1 MPAAPIDPTSMAL
14 STGISFSPSSLSQSD
29 IIVALGQGRSQQCR
43 LTPSFSMPDIN
54 GLGLSHSF
62 GGSIWSPS
70 LLSGSLLEHV
80 QAHHPRV
87 STFVT
92 AFNALRVQFSH
103 LKHRIYGMES
113 ENNELRH
120 ANMVLRSDSQAL
132 EQELS
137 NLRADYYAER
147 FQSKVRIQCARADK
161 DKIIILT
168 DKLEQAEKFIMAMVD
183 IKLHEPVLGRAAEA
197 VKEGADAEEALIDA
211 VRVAATKK
219 GSAWSR
225 IIPAIVGPRSPEHY
239 LSAINFALMLQKDL
253 HEREKVASFWKTI
266 AKLDPVNANTITP
279 SSSLL
284 SEVGGEDVEHSISEQ
299 AVLDEMIAFL
309 TNGDTLSRSSQPA
322 YSAEVVAS
330 DLILTEDKIA
340 VASIPI
346 VNSSII
352 QPEAALREKPISPV
366 SSPIVKSSIIQP
378 EVALCAKPIL
388 PVSSLPTTKERRT
401 QVTPLSK
408 VPETVKVTGVSQ
420 PMQTSLIPVSPFR
433 SKTKPSEI
441 AQSKLPSPVSPPSK
455 VLFSP
460 SPASPLRVSFKK
472 STTPIRKVP
481 STPIRSRLSTP
492 RTNTF
497 KRPALTPVDLNRPA
511 KMDTSR
517 KPSNISDDT
526 LSRNQTKSLEKRRGV
541 IMEEISHPPPVGIS
555 TFIKNWLLMKF

>member
-1 MPAAPIDPTSMAL
+1 MAL
-14 STGISFSPSSLSQSD
+14 STGISFSSLSQSD
-29 IIVALGQGRSQQCR
+29 IIVALGQGRSQRCR

-54 GLGLSHSF
+54 GLGFSHTF
-62 GGSIWSPS
+62 GSIWSPD
-70 LLSGSLLEHV
+70 LLSGSLLEQVH
-80 QAHHPRV
+80 AHHPRV

-103 LKHRIYGMES
+103 LKHLIYGLET

-137 NLRADYYAER
+137 NFRAEYYAER

-183 IKLHEPVLGRAAEA
+183 IKLHERVLGRAAEA

-239 LSAINFALMLQKDL
+239 LSAINLALMLQKDL
-253 HEREKVASFWKTI
+253 HESEKVASFWKTT
-266 AKLDPVNANTITP
+266 AKLDPVNADTITP

-284 SEVGGEDVEHSISEQ
+284 SEVGGQDVEHSISEQ
-299 AVLDEMIAFL
+299 AVLDEMIACL
-309 TNGDTLSRSSQPA
+309 TNGGTLSRKSQPA
-322 YSAEVVAS
+322 YSAELEVVAS
-330 DLILTEDKIA
+330 ELILAEDKIT

-346 VNSSII
+346 VNPSIT
-352 QPEAALREKPISPV
+352 QPEAAL
-366 SSPIVKSSIIQP
+366 
-378 EVALCAKPIL
+378 CAKLIS

-401 QVTPLSK
+401 QVTPLRK
-408 VPETVKVTGVSQ
+408 TPETVKITGVSP
-420 PMQTSLIPVSPFR
+420 PMHTSQIPVSPFR
-433 SKTKPSEI
+433 SKTKIS
-441 AQSKLPSPVSPPSK
+441 QSKLPSPVSPSK
-455 VLFSP
+455 VLSSS
-460 SPASPLRVSFKK
+460 SPASPLRVSSKRPI
-472 STTPIRKVP
+472 TPIWDRKV
-481 STPIRSRLSTP
+481 SLTPIRSRLSTP

-497 KRPALTPVDLNRPA
+497 KRPALTTIDINRPV
-511 KMDTSR
+511 KTDTSR
-517 KPSNISDDT
+517 KLTNIFDDT
-526 LSRNQTKSLEKRRGV
+526 VGKKPTLTKNQPKSLVKRRGV
-541 IMEEISHPPPVGIS
+541 IMEEISHPPPVRIYI
-555 TFIKNWLLMKF
+555 FIKKWLLMTF

>member
-1 MPAAPIDPTSMAL
+1 MAL
-14 STGISFSPSSLSQSD
+14 STGISFSSLSQSD
-29 IIVALGQGRSQQCR
+29 IIVALGQGRSQRCR

-54 GLGLSHSF
+54 GLGLSQTF
-62 GGSIWSPS
+62 GSIWSPN

-80 QAHHPRV
+80 QSHHPKV

-120 ANMVLRSDSQAL
+120 ANMILRSDSQAL

-253 HEREKVASFWKTI
+253 HEREKVASFWKSI
-266 AKLDPVNANTITP
+266 AKLDPVNANKITP
-279 SSSLL
+279 SPSLL
-284 SEVGGEDVEHSISEQ
+284 SEVGGQDVEHSISEQ

-309 TNGDTLSRSSQPA
+309 TNGDTLSGKSQPA

-330 DLILTEDKIA
+330 ELILTEDKIA

-346 VNSSII
+346 
-352 QPEAALREKPISPV
+352 ALCAKPISPV
-366 SSPIVKSSIIQP
+366 SSPSTIPIINSLIQA
-378 EVALCAKPIL
+378 EAALCSKPIS
-388 PVSSLPTTKERRT
+388 PVSSTKERRP
-401 QVTPLSK
+401 VMPLSMTPSK
-408 VPETVKVTGVSQ
+408 TVKITGISPLMHSQ
-420 PMQTSLIPVSPFR
+420 IPVSPFH

-441 AQSKLPSPVSPPSK
+441 AQSKPPSSISPSK
-455 VLFSP
+455 VLRSP
-460 SPASPLRVSFKK
+460 SPASPLRISSKQPT
-472 STTPIRKVP
+472 SPIRKA
-481 STPIRSRLSTP
+481 SLTPIRSRLSTP

-497 KRPALTPVDLNRPA
+497 KRPALTTIDLNRPV
-511 KMDTSR
+511 KMDASKKLNTVNDTVGK
-517 KPSNISDDT
+517 KPT
-526 LSRNQTKSLEKRRGV
+526 QTKNRSKSLVKRRGV
-541 IMEEISHPPPVGIS
+541 IMEEISHPPPVRIS
-555 TFIKNWLLMKF
+555 IFVNKWLLMTF

>member
-1 MPAAPIDPTSMAL
+1 MAL
-14 STGISFSPSSLSQSD
+14 STGSPSSLSQSD
-29 IIVALGQGRSQQCR
+29 VIVALGQGRSQQCR

-54 GLGLSHSF
+54 GLGLSHTF
-62 GGSIWSPS
+62 GGGIWSPN

-87 STFVT
+87 STFIT
-92 AFNALRVQFSH
+92 AFNALRVQFSN

-113 ENNELRH
+113 ENSELRH

-137 NLRADYYAER
+137 NFRADYYAER

-161 DKIIILT
+161 DKIIVLT

-197 VKEGADAEEALIDA
+197 VKEGADTEEALIDA

-253 HEREKVASFWKTI
+253 HEREKVSSFWKTI
-266 AKLDPVNANTITP
+266 AKLDPVNTNTITP

-309 TNGDTLSRSSQPA
+309 TNGDSFSRNIQPA
-322 YSAEVVAS
+322 YSAEVVDS

-346 VNSSII
+346 VNSSNIH
-352 QPEAALREKPISPV
+352 PEAALCAKPISPV
-366 SSPIVKSSIIQP
+366 SSPSATESIKSSFIHP
-378 EVALCAKPIL
+378 GVALRSKPIL
-388 PVSSLPTTKERRT
+388 PVSSLPTTKECRT

-408 VPETVKVTGVSQ
+408 TAEAAKVTGASQ
-420 PMQTSLIPVSPFR
+420 PMHASQIPVSPFR

-441 AQSKLPSPVSPPSK
+441 AQSKLPSPVLSSK
-455 VLFSP
+455 VLSSP
-460 SPASPLRVSFKK
+460 SPASPLKISFKQP
-472 STTPIRKVP
+472 TTPIRKVP

-497 KRPALTPVDLNRPA
+497 KRPALTTIDLNRPA
-511 KMDTSR
+511 KMDTPR
-517 KPSNISDDT
+517 KPTNISDDT
-526 LSRNQTKSLEKRRGV
+526 AGKKPSLSRSRSKSLEKRRGV
-541 IMEEISHPPPVGIS
+541 IMEEISHPRPVRIYI
-555 TFIKNWLLMKF
+555 FIKNWFLMSF

>member
-1 MPAAPIDPTSMAL
+1 MAL
-14 STGISFSPSSLSQSD
+14 STGISSD
-29 IIVALGQGRSQQCR
+29 NTVALRRGHSQQCH
-43 LTPSFSMPDIN
+43 LSPSFSMPDLN
-54 GLGLSHSF
+54 GLGLGHKF
-62 GGSIWSPS
+62 GGIWSPN
-70 LLSGSLLEHV
+70 LLSGSLFEHV

-92 AFNALRVQFSH
+92 AFNALRLQFFH
-103 LKHRIYGMES
+103 LKHRIYDMEA

-120 ANMVLRSDSQAL
+120 ANVVLSSDSQAL

-266 AKLDPVNANTITP
+266 AKLDPVNAHTITP

-284 SEVGGEDVEHSISEQ
+284 SEVGGEDVQHSISEQ

-309 TNGDTLSRSSQPA
+309 TNGDTLCRNGQPV

-330 DLILTEDKIA
+330 DLILTEDKIT

-346 VNSSII
+346 GNSSII
-352 QPEAALREKPISPV
+352 QPEAALRAKPISPILSPSPTASITTLKSSVIQPEVTSSAKPISPV
-366 SSPIVKSSIIQP
+366 SS
-378 EVALCAKPIL
+378 
-388 PVSSLPTTKERRT
+388 LPTIKEGRT
-401 QVTPLSK
+401 QVTPLNK
-408 VPETVKVTGVSQ
+408 TPKLVKVSQ
-420 PMQTSLIPVSPFR
+420 PIHTSQIPVSPLR
-433 SKTKPSEI
+433 SKIKPSEI
-441 AQSKLPSPVSPPSK
+441 AQSKLPSPVSPLKVPS
-455 VLFSP
+455 SP
-460 SPASPLRVSFKK
+460 SPASPSIVSLKK
-472 STTPIRKVP
+472 PFTPIRKVP

-497 KRPALTPVDLNRPA
+497 KRPALTTIDLNKPA
-511 KMDTSR
+511 KTDTPR
-517 KPSNISDDT
+517 KLSNVSD
-526 LSRNQTKSLEKRRGV
+526 RNRSKSLEKRRGV
-541 IMEEISHPPPVGIS
+541 IMEEISHPPPVRIYI
-555 TFIKNWLLMKF
+555 FIKN

>member
-1 MPAAPIDPTSMAL
+1 
-14 STGISFSPSSLSQSD
+14 
-29 IIVALGQGRSQQCR
+29 
-43 LTPSFSMPDIN
+43 MPDIN
-54 GLGLSHSF
+54 GLGLSHTF
-62 GGSIWSPS
+62 GSIWSPN

-103 LKHRIYGMES
+103 LKHRIYDMES

-137 NLRADYYAER
+137 NFRADYYAER

-197 VKEGADAEEALIDA
+197 VREGADAEEALIDA

-266 AKLDPVNANTITP
+266 AKLDPVNAHTITP
-279 SSSLL
+279 SPSLL
-284 SEVGGEDVEHSISEQ
+284 SEGGQDVEHSISEQ

-309 TNGDTLSRSSQPA
+309 TNGDTLSGKSA

-330 DLILTEDKIA
+330 ELILTEDNIA

-346 VNSSII
+346 VNSSI
-352 QPEAALREKPISPV
+352 
-366 SSPIVKSSIIQP
+366 QP
-378 EVALCAKPIL
+378 EVALRAKPVS
-388 PVSSLPTTKERRT
+388 PVSTLPITKERNT
-401 QVTPLSK
+401 QVSPLSRTPK
-408 VPETVKVTGVSQ
+408 TGVSP
-420 PMQTSLIPVSPFR
+420 PMHTTSQIPVSPFR
-433 SKTKPSEI
+433 PKTKPSEI
-441 AQSKLPSPVSPPSK
+441 TQSKLPSPISPSK
-455 VLFSP
+455 ILSSP
-460 SPASPLRVSFKK
+460 SPSRPLRISSKQP
-472 STTPIRKVP
+472 TTPIRKAP

-497 KRPALTPVDLNRPA
+497 KRPALTTIDLNRPM

-517 KPSNISDDT
+517 KSINIVNDT
-526 LSRNQTKSLEKRRGV
+526 AVKKPTLTKNQSSKSLVKRRGV
-541 IMEEISHPPPVGIS
+541 IMEEISHPPPVRVYI
-555 TFIKNWLLMKF
+555 FIKK

>member
-1 MPAAPIDPTSMAL
+1 MAL
-14 STGISFSPSSLSQSD
+14 STAVSFSSLSQSD
-29 IIVALGQGRSQQCR
+29 IIVALGQGHSQRCR

-54 GLGLSHSF
+54 GLGLSHTF
-62 GGSIWSPS
+62 ESIWSPN

-137 NLRADYYAER
+137 NFRADYYAER

-266 AKLDPVNANTITP
+266 AKSDPVNAHTVTP
-279 SSSLL
+279 SPSLL
-284 SEVGGEDVEHSISEQ
+284 SEGGQDVEHSISEQ

-309 TNGDTLSRSSQPA
+309 TNGDTLSGKSA
-322 YSAEVVAS
+322 YSAEIVAS
-330 DLILTEDKIA
+330 ELILTEDNIA

-346 VNSSII
+346 ANSSII
-352 QPEAALREKPISPV
+352 QPEVTSCAKPISPV
-366 SSPIVKSSIIQP
+366 SS
-378 EVALCAKPIL
+378 L
-388 PVSSLPTTKERRT
+388 PVTKERNT
-401 QVTPLSK
+401 QMTPLSRTPK
-408 VPETVKVTGVSQ
+408 TGVSP
-420 PMQTSLIPVSPFR
+420 PMHTTSQIPVSPFR
-433 SKTKPSEI
+433 SKTKLSETTH
-441 AQSKLPSPVSPPSK
+441 SKLPSPISPSK
-455 VLFSP
+455 VLSSP
-460 SPASPLRVSFKK
+460 SPSRPLRISSKRQ
-472 STTPIRKVP
+472 TRPIRKAP
-481 STPIRSRLSTP
+481 LTPIRSRLSTP

-497 KRPALTPVDLNRPA
+497 KRPALTTIDLNRPV
-511 KMDTSR
+511 KMDTPR
-517 KPSNISDDT
+517 KSTNTIVNDT
-526 LSRNQTKSLEKRRGV
+526 VVKKPTPTRNHSKSLVKRRGV
-541 IMEEISHPPPVGIS
+541 IMEEISHPPPVRVY
-555 TFIKNWLLMKF
+555 TFIKKWLLMTF

>member
-1 MPAAPIDPTSMAL
+1 
-14 STGISFSPSSLSQSD
+14 
-29 IIVALGQGRSQQCR
+29 
-43 LTPSFSMPDIN
+43 MPDIN
-54 GLGLSHSF
+54 GLGLSQTF
-62 GGSIWSPS
+62 GSIWSPN

-103 LKHRIYGMES
+103 LKHRIYRMES

-137 NLRADYYAER
+137 NVRADYYAER
-147 FQSKVRIQCARADK
+147 FQSKIRIQCTRADK

-253 HEREKVASFWKTI
+253 HEREKVASFWKSI

-279 SSSLL
+279 SPSLL
-284 SEVGGEDVEHSISEQ
+284 SEVGGQDVEHSISEQ

-309 TNGDTLSRSSQPA
+309 TNGDTLSGKSQS

-330 DLILTEDKIA
+330 ELILTEDKIA

-346 VNSSII
+346 
-352 QPEAALREKPISPV
+352 ALCAKPISPV
-366 SSPIVKSSIIQP
+366 SSPSTIPIINSAIIQA
-378 EVALCAKPIL
+378 EAALCSKPIS
-388 PVSSLPTTKERRT
+388 PVSSIKEHCPMIPIN
-401 QVTPLSK
+401 VTPIK
-408 VPETVKVTGVSQ
+408 TGKITGIGPLTHTSQ
-420 PMQTSLIPVSPFR
+420 IPVSPVH
-433 SKTKPSEI
+433 SKTKPPKN
-441 AQSKLPSPVSPPSK
+441 APSKPPSSVSPSK
-455 VLFSP
+455 VLRSP
-460 SPASPLRVSFKK
+460 SPASPLRISSKQPT
-472 STTPIRKVP
+472 SPSIRKAS

-497 KRPALTPVDLNRPA
+497 KRPALTTIDINRPV
-511 KMDTSR
+511 KMDTSK
-517 KPSNISDDT
+517 KPNIVDDT
-526 LSRNQTKSLEKRRGV
+526 VGKKPAQTKNRYKSLVKRRGV
-541 IMEEISHPPPVGIS
+541 IMEEISHPPPVRIS
-555 TFIKNWLLMKF
+555 IFVKK

>member
-1 MPAAPIDPTSMAL
+1 MHHTMVL
-14 STGISFSPSSLSQSD
+14 STGISSD
-29 IIVALGQGRSQQCR
+29 NTVALRQGRSQQCR
-43 LTPSFSMPDIN
+43 LSPSFSMPDIN
-54 GLGLSHSF
+54 GLGLGHAF
-62 GGSIWSPS
+62 RSIWSPN

-92 AFNALRVQFSH
+92 AFNALRVQFFH
-103 LKHRIYGMES
+103 LKHRIYGMET

-120 ANMVLRSDSQAL
+120 SNMVLRSDSQAL

-253 HEREKVASFWKTI
+253 HEREKVASFWKTT

-284 SEVGGEDVEHSISEQ
+284 SEVGGEDVQHSISEQ

-309 TNGDTLSRSSQPA
+309 TNGDTLCRNGQPV

-330 DLILTEDKIA
+330 DLILTEDKIT

-346 VNSSII
+346 GNSSVI
-352 QPEAALREKPISPV
+352 QPEAALRTKPISPV
-366 SSPIVKSSIIQP
+366 LSPTIKSSIIQP
-378 EVALCAKPIL
+378 EVASSSKPIL
-388 PVSSLPTTKERRT
+388 PVSSLPTTKERHT

-408 VPETVKVTGVSQ
+408 TPKLVKVIQTIHTSQ
-420 PMQTSLIPVSPFR
+420 IPVSPIR
-433 SKTKPSEI
+433 LKTKPSEI
-441 AQSKLPSPVSPPSK
+441 AQSKLPSPVSLSK
-455 VLFSP
+455 VLSSP
-460 SPASPLRVSFKK
+460 SPASTQIVSLKK
-472 STTPIRKVP
+472 PSTPIRKMP

-497 KRPALTPVDLNRPA
+497 KRPALTNIDLNRSA

-517 KPSNISDDT
+517 KPSSISD
-526 LSRNQTKSLEKRRGV
+526 RNRSKSLEKRRGV
-541 IMEEISHPPPVGIS
+541 IMEEISHPPPVGIYI
-555 TFIKNWLLMKF
+555 FIRNWLLMTF

>member
-1 MPAAPIDPTSMAL
+1 MAL
-14 STGISFSPSSLSQSD
+14 STGSPSSLSQSD
-29 IIVALGQGRSQQCR
+29 VIVALGQGRSQQCR

-54 GLGLSHSF
+54 GLGLSHTF
-62 GGSIWSPS
+62 GGGIWSPN

-87 STFVT
+87 STFIT
-92 AFNALRVQFSH
+92 AFNALRVQFSN

-113 ENNELRH
+113 ENSELRH

-137 NLRADYYAER
+137 NFRADYYAER

-161 DKIIILT
+161 DKIIVLT

-253 HEREKVASFWKTI
+253 HEREKVSSFWKTI
-266 AKLDPVNANTITP
+266 AKLDPVNTNTITP

-309 TNGDTLSRSSQPA
+309 TNGDSFSRNIQPA
-322 YSAEVVAS
+322 YSAEVVDS

-346 VNSSII
+346 VNSSNIH
-352 QPEAALREKPISPV
+352 PEAALCAKPISPV
-366 SSPIVKSSIIQP
+366 SSPSATESIKSSFIHP
-378 EVALCAKPIL
+378 GVALRSKPIL
-388 PVSSLPTTKERRT
+388 PVSSLPTTKECRT

-408 VPETVKVTGVSQ
+408 TAEAAKVTGASQ
-420 PMQTSLIPVSPFR
+420 PMHASQIPVSPFR

-441 AQSKLPSPVSPPSK
+441 AQSKLPSPVLSSK
-455 VLFSP
+455 VLSSP
-460 SPASPLRVSFKK
+460 SPASPLKISFKQP
-472 STTPIRKVP
+472 TTPIRKVP

-497 KRPALTPVDLNRPA
+497 KRPALTTIDLNRPA
-511 KMDTSR
+511 KMDTPR
-517 KPSNISDDT
+517 KPTNISDDT
-526 LSRNQTKSLEKRRGV
+526 AGKKPSLSRSRSKSLEKRRGV
-541 IMEEISHPPPVGIS
+541 IMEEISHPRPVRIYI
-555 TFIKNWLLMKF
+555 FIKNWFLMSF

>member
-1 MPAAPIDPTSMAL
+1 MAL
-14 STGISFSPSSLSQSD
+14 STGISFSSLSQSD
-29 IIVALGQGRSQQCR
+29 VIVALGQGRSQRCR
-43 LTPSFSMPDIN
+43 LTPSFSMPDLN
-54 GLGLSHSF
+54 GLGLSHTF
-62 GGSIWSPS
+62 GGSIWSPN

-137 NLRADYYAER
+137 NFRADYYAER

-197 VKEGADAEEALIDA
+197 VREGADAEEALIDA

-309 TNGDTLSRSSQPA
+309 TNGDTLSGKSQPA

-330 DLILTEDKIA
+330 ELILTEDKIA

-346 VNSSII
+346 VKSSII
-352 QPEAALREKPISPV
+352 QPEAALRAKPIS
-366 SSPIVKSSIIQP
+366 
-378 EVALCAKPIL
+378 
-388 PVSSLPTTKERRT
+388 PVSSLPTTKERTT
-401 QVTPLSK
+401 QMTPLSK
-408 VPETVKVTGVSQ
+408 IPKTPKIAGVSS
-420 PMQTSLIPVSPFR
+420 PMHTSQIPVSPFR
-433 SKTKPSEI
+433 SNTKRSEI
-441 AQSKLPSPVSPPSK
+441 AQSKLPSPISPSK
-455 VLFSP
+455 VLSSR
-460 SPASPLRVSFKK
+460 SPASPMRISSKQPT
-472 STTPIRKVP
+472 SPIRKAM
-481 STPIRSRLSTP
+481 SPIRSRLSTP

-497 KRPALTPVDLNRPA
+497 KRPALTTIDLNRPV

-517 KPSNISDDT
+517 KPTNIVDDT
-526 LSRNQTKSLEKRRGV
+526 VGKKPTLTRNQSKKSLLVKRRGV
-541 IMEEISHPPPVGIS
+541 IMEEISHPPPVRIYIFHKEMIADDILEHCRKERERCS
-555 TFIKNWLLMKF
+555 SYDC

>member
-1 MPAAPIDPTSMAL
+1 MAL
-14 STGISFSPSSLSQSD
+14 SIGISSD
-29 IIVALGQGRSQQCR
+29 NIVALGQGRSQQCG
-43 LTPSFSMPDIN
+43 LTPAFSMPEIN
-54 GLGLSHSF
+54 GLGLSHTF
-62 GGSIWSPS
+62 GSIWSPK

-103 LKHRIYGMES
+103 LKHRIYGMET

-120 ANMVLRSDSQAL
+120 TNMILRSDSQAL

-253 HEREKVASFWKTI
+253 HEREKVASYWKTI
-266 AKLDPVNANTITP
+266 AMLDPVNANTITP

-284 SEVGGEDVEHSISEQ
+284 SEVGGEDVQHSISEQ

-309 TNGDTLSRSSQPA
+309 TNGDSLSRNSQPA

-330 DLILTEDKIA
+330 DLIPTEDKIT

-346 VNSSII
+346 GNSSII
-352 QPEAALREKPISPV
+352 QPEAALRAKPISPV
-366 SSPIVKSSIIQP
+366 SSPSTTASIPTMKSPIIQP
-378 EVALCAKPIL
+378 EVASCAKPIL
-388 PVSSLPTTKERRT
+388 PVSSPSTTKEPRT
-401 QVTPLSK
+401 QVTSLSK
-408 VPETVKVTGVSQ
+408 TPKLVKVTQPIHTSQ
-420 PMQTSLIPVSPFR
+420 IPVSPLR

-441 AQSKLPSPVSPPSK
+441 AQSKLPSPVSPSK
-455 VLFSP
+455 VKSSP
-460 SPASPLRVSFKK
+460 SHASPPRISFKK
-472 STTPIRKVP
+472 PSTPIRKLP

-497 KRPALTPVDLNRPA
+497 KRPALTTIDLNRPT
-511 KMDTSR
+511 KMDTSK
-517 KPSNISDDT
+517 KPSNIPD
-526 LSRNQTKSLEKRRGV
+526 RNRSKSLEKRRGV
-541 IMEEISHPPPVGIS
+541 IMEEISHPPPVRVYIFHKELVAYYILEHCHKKRKHCS
-555 TFIKNWLLMKF
+555 SYDS

>member
-1 MPAAPIDPTSMAL
+1 MAL
-14 STGISFSPSSLSQSD
+14 STGISFSSLSQSD
-29 IIVALGQGRSQQCR
+29 IIVALGRSQRCR

-62 GGSIWSPS
+62 GSIWSPD

-103 LKHRIYGMES
+103 LKHLIYGMET

-137 NLRADYYAER
+137 NFRAEYYAER
-147 FQSKVRIQCARADK
+147 LQSKVRIQCARADK

-183 IKLHEPVLGRAAEA
+183 IKMHEPVLGRAAEA

-239 LSAINFALMLQKDL
+239 LSAINLALMLQKDL
-253 HEREKVASFWKTI
+253 HESEKVASFWKTT
-266 AKLDPVNANTITP
+266 AKLNPINADIMTP
-279 SSSLL
+279 SPSLL
-284 SEVGGEDVEHSISEQ
+284 SEVGGQDVEHSISEQ
-299 AVLDEMIAFL
+299 AVLDEMIACL
-309 TNGDTLSRSSQPA
+309 TNGDTLSRKSQPA
-322 YSAEVVAS
+322 YSAELEAVAS
-330 DLILTEDKIA
+330 ELLLAEDRNA

-352 QPEAALREKPISPV
+352 QPEVALCVKPISPV
-366 SSPIVKSSIIQP
+366 SSF
-378 EVALCAKPIL
+378 
-388 PVSSLPTTKERRT
+388 PTTKERRT

-408 VPETVKVTGVSQ
+408 TPETVKITGGSPLMHTSQ
-420 PMQTSLIPVSPFR
+420 IPVSPFR

-441 AQSKLPSPVSPPSK
+441 AQSKLPSPVSPSK
-455 VLFSP
+455 VLSSS
-460 SPASPLRVSFKK
+460 SPASPLRITSKPP
-472 STTPIRKVP
+472 TTSIRKA
-481 STPIRSRLSTP
+481 SLTPIRSRLSTP

-497 KRPALTPVDLNRPA
+497 KRPALTTIDLNRPV

-517 KPSNISDDT
+517 KPSNTFDDT
-526 LSRNQTKSLEKRRGV
+526 VGKKPSLTKNQSKSLVKRRGV
-541 IMEEISHPPPVGIS
+541 IMEEISHPPPVR
-555 TFIKNWLLMKF
+555 N

>member
-1 MPAAPIDPTSMAL
+1 MAL
-14 STGISFSPSSLSQSD
+14 PTGISFSSLSQSD
-29 IIVALGQGRSQQCR
+29 IIVALGQGRSQQCH

-54 GLGLSHSF
+54 GLGLSHTF
-62 GGSIWSPS
+62 GSIWSPN

-87 STFVT
+87 STFFT
-92 AFNALRVQFSH
+92 AFNALRAQFSQ

-137 NLRADYYAER
+137 NFRADYYAER

-211 VRVAATKK
+211 VRIAATKK

-253 HEREKVASFWKTI
+253 HEREKVASFWKKI

-279 SSSLL
+279 SSSCL

-309 TNGDTLSRSSQPA
+309 TNGDTLSRNSHHA

-330 DLILTEDKIA
+330 DLILTDDA
-340 VASIPI
+340 VASIPV

-352 QPEAALREKPISPV
+352 QPEAALCAKPISPV
-366 SSPIVKSSIIQP
+366 SSPSTTSIPIIESSFIQP
-378 EVALCAKPIL
+378 EVPKPIL
-388 PVSSLPTTKERRT
+388 PVSSPPSTKERRT
-401 QVTPLSK
+401 QVTLLSK
-408 VPETVKVTGVSQ
+408 TPESFKVTGVGHATRSSQ
-420 PMQTSLIPVSPFR
+420 IPVSPFR
-433 SKTKPSEI
+433 SKAKPSET
-441 AQSKLPSPVSPPSK
+441 AQSKPPSPVSPSK
-455 VLFSP
+455 VLYSP

-472 STTPIRKVP
+472 PTTLIRKV
-481 STPIRSRLSTP
+481 SLTPIRSRLSTP

-497 KRPALTPVDLNRPA
+497 KRPALTAIDLNRPA
-511 KMDTSR
+511 KMSASR
-517 KPSNISDDT
+517 KSTNIADDT
-526 LSRNQTKSLEKRRGV
+526 VGRKPTLTRNECKSLEKRRGV
-541 IMEEISHPPPVGIS
+541 IMEEISHPPPVGI
-555 TFIKNWLLMKF
+555 FIFIENRLLMTF

>member
-1 MPAAPIDPTSMAL
+1 MAL
-14 STGISFSPSSLSQSD
+14 STGISSD
-29 IIVALGQGRSQQCR
+29 NTVALRRGHSQQCH
-43 LTPSFSMPDIN
+43 LSPSFSMPDLN
-54 GLGLSHSF
+54 GLGLGHKF
-62 GGSIWSPS
+62 GGIWSPN
-70 LLSGSLLEHV
+70 LLSGSLFEHV

-92 AFNALRVQFSH
+92 AFNALRLQFFH
-103 LKHRIYGMES
+103 LKHRIYDMEA
-113 ENNELRH
+113 ENNELMH
-120 ANMVLRSDSQAL
+120 ANVVLRSDSQAL

-266 AKLDPVNANTITP
+266 AKLDPVNTNTITP

-309 TNGDTLSRSSQPA
+309 TNGDSLSRSNQPA

-330 DLILTEDKIA
+330 DLILTEDKIT

-346 VNSSII
+346 INSSII
-352 QPEAALREKPISPV
+352 QPEAALRANPILPVSSPSTTASIPIIKSPFIQPEVALRAKPISPV
-366 SSPIVKSSIIQP
+366 SSLS
-378 EVALCAKPIL
+378 
-388 PVSSLPTTKERRT
+388 TTKECRT

-408 VPETVKVTGVSQ
+408 TPETVKVTGVSQ
-420 PMQTSLIPVSPFR
+420 PMHTSQIPVSPFR

-441 AQSKLPSPVSPPSK
+441 TQSKLPSPVSPSK
-455 VLFSP
+455 VLSSP
-460 SPASPLRVSFKK
+460 SPASPLRISFKK

-497 KRPALTPVDLNRPA
+497 KRPALTTIDLNRPTR
-511 KMDTSR
+511 MDTSR
-517 KPSNISDDT
+517 KPNNVSDDT
-526 LSRNQTKSLEKRRGV
+526 VGKKPTLIRNRSKSLEKRRGV
-541 IMEEISHPPPVGIS
+541 IMEEISHPPPVRI
-555 TFIKNWLLMKF
+555 FIFTKNWLLMTF